1 MEQTIKS
8 QKTLLA
14 PGSDA
19 DARFLG
25 WQDTSLGE
33 IFPLYTITTA
43 GHPSCNSTVSEE
55 TLRKLRLR
63 VPRTPSPYPETP
75 PSPWQRLGVELNHPQ
90 TAQEAMTF
98 AGLDFTVVK
107 KPIREML
114 LAPVEGSVT
123 MRTDTDQFLGI
134 AEGDYEPIQNID
146 AFRFFDALVAEGE
159 ATYETAG
166 SFGNGERV
174 WLLAKLPGYIRVHG
188 NDIVN
193 KYLLLTN
200 NHDGRSQV
208 HAKLTPVRVVCN
220 NTLTSALRGEGE
232 MYIRGGGNA
241 AKDLGQ
247 AVTILGSSISLCDRL
262 ETVFNYMAS
271 TKITE
276 NQLRQYVQTLVPD
289 GEKEE
294 NTTRTQEIRESV
306 LQLYESGL
314 GANLSRGTVWGAFNS
329 VTEYTDHMMLE
340 GNPTARLS
348 SIWFGRGEQL
358 KLKAFRLAEQMLQA

>member
-1 MEQTIKS
+1 MEATRQNTII
-8 QKTLLA
+8 A
-14 PGSDA
+14 PGSDV
-19 DARFLG
+19 DASFLS
-25 WQDTSLGE
+25 WQDTLSGE
-33 IFPLYTITTA
+33 IFPIYTITAA
-43 GHPSCNSTVSEE
+43 GHPLCNSMVREE

-90 TAQEAMTF
+90 TAQEALTF

-107 KPIREML
+107 KPIREIL
-114 LAPVEGSVT
+114 LAPVEGCVT

-134 AEGDYEPIQNID
+134 VDGDYEPIQNID

-166 SFGNGERV
+166 VFGNGERV
-174 WLLAKLPGYIRVHG
+174 WLLAKLPGYIRVQG

-193 KYLLLTN
+193 KYILLTN
-200 NHDGRSQV
+200 SHDGRSQV

-220 NTLTSALRGEGE
+220 NTLTSALDGEGE
-232 MYIRGGGNA
+232 LHIRGGRNA

-247 AVTILGSSISLCDRL
+247 AVTILGSSISLCERL
-262 ETVFNYMAS
+262 ETVFNHMAS

-276 NQLRQYVQTLVPD
+276 SQLRKYVQTLVPD
-289 GEKEE
+289 GEEGE
-294 NTTRTQEIRESV
+294 NTSRTREIRESV

-329 VTEYTDHMMLE
+329 VTEYTDHMMMDV
-340 GNPTARLS
+340 NPTARLS